1 MKTIKNI
8 NKLLKE
14 NTIYLKLPFWE
25 KARIKKIE
33 FDSENKRFWNKVY
46 DFWAFYLMYDCNWVE
61 NISEWILYW
70 INKNEWIEKIYN
82 DFQKIINIWVDTISL

>member
-1 MKTIKNI
+1 MKTIRDI

-14 NTIYLKLPFWE
+14 NTIYLKLSFWE
-25 KARIKKIE
+25 KARIKKVE